1 MAQDAELQPVERLT
15 DLGHLS
21 SAVGHH
27 VINAFSAVVSNAEIL
42 RLTANSELKVDPL
55 TVAEQIIRSAVEA
68 SGVARRLIDFTRPI
82 THVGDQP
89 IALDQLAS
97 EVVQTER
104 AAHPPSLT
112 WETRLQPVPTVQGH
126 APRLREMLRLLLDNA
141 REAMPPL
148 GGTIAVSTSVDDR
161 GWVVVEVTDNGS
173 GMPPDVLARAVEPF
187 FTTRSGRSGV
197 GLSIANG
204 IWRRHKGT
212 LSLRSRPDV
221 GTSVR
226 LCVEPSRDAPP
237 PSRPSS

>member
-27 VINAFSAVVSNAEIL
+27 VINAFSAIVSNAEIL
-42 RLTANSELKVDPL
+42 RLTANSPLKIDPL

-82 THVGDQP
+82 THVGEQP
-89 IALDQLAS
+89 IALDQLAA
-97 EVVQTER
+97 EVVESEQML
-104 AAHPPSLT
+104 HPPEIV
-112 WETRLQPVPTVQGH
+112 WETRLSPVPMIQGH
-126 APRLREMLRLLLDNA
+126 GPRLQEMLRLLFDNA
-141 REAMPPL
+141 RDALPPP
-148 GGTIAVSTSVDDR
+148 GGRIVVSTSVDDR
-161 GWVVVEVTDNGS
+161 GWVMIEVTDNGS
-173 GMPPDVLARAVEPF
+173 GMPPEVLARAVEPF
-187 FTTRSGRSGV
+187 FTTRTGHSGV

-226 LCVEPSRDAPP
+226 LCVAPTRDG
-237 PSRPSS
+237 RPIDKVG